1 MLDQPLRILAF
12 GAHPDDCDIL
22 LGGMAIMWAR
32 LGHQVTFVSATNGDT
47 GHYTMGG
54 GPLARRRRDE
64 AMRSAEIAGIAY
76 QVLDIHNGQLMPTL
90 DNRWRF
96 VEIIRQAQPHLVIG
110 HRPNDYHPD
119 HRCVGQL
126 VQDAAY
132 TVTIPNV
139 AALTPHLETN
149 PIFACFSDRFQRPY
163 PFQADVIVDVDAVM
177 PTKLE
182 MLHCHTS
189 QFYEWLP
196 YNQGR
201 LAKVPEGDE
210 ERKAWINELWGVRS
224 RSLADAHRPAL
235 IARYGAERGQAVRN
249 AEAIEISEYGAQP
262 TPEELATLFPF

>member
-1 MLDQPLRILAF
+1 MLHQPLRILAF

-22 LGGMAIMWAR
+22 LGGMAIMWAQQ
-32 LGHQVTFVSATNGDT
+32 GHQVTFVSATNGDT
-47 GHYTMGG
+47 GHHLMGG
-54 GPLARRRRDE
+54 GPLARRRYAE
-64 AMRSAEIAGIAY
+64 AQRSAEIAGIHY

-90 DNRWRF
+90 ENRWRF
-96 VEIIRQAQPHLVIG
+96 VEIIREADPDLVVS

-119 HRCVGQL
+119 HRCTGQL
-126 VQDAAY
+126 VHDAAY

-139 AALTPHLETN
+139 AALTPHLMTN

-163 PFQADVIVDVDAVM
+163 PFQADVIVDIDGVM

-201 LAKVPEGDE
+201 LEQVPEGDDA
-210 ERKAWINELWGVRS
+210 RKAWVNELWGGRS
-224 RSLADAHRPAL
+224 RGLADAYRDAL
-235 IARYGAERGQAVRN
+235 IGRYGRDRGQAVLN